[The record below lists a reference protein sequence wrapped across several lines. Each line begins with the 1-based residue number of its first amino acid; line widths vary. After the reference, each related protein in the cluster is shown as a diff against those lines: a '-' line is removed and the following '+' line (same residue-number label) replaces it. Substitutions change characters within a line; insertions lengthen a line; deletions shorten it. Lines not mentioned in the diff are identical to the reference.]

1 MDERLANCVVFLDI
15 KKAFDTVHH
24 EILLRKLEICGFDF
38 PAVKWL
44 RSYLCNRRQV
54 CIVGDAV
61 LSVLSVYIND
71 LNNVSHYAK
80 CKMYAD
86 DTSLCMPGRDAV
98 EIEQKID
105 HNLSSLNNWFIA
117 NKLNL
122 NTVKSEFMMTAGSH
136 HLTDPN
142 LRPTL
147 LCRWFSIETCILHT
161 TSRCRNRQQ
170 TLLVESH
177 W

>member
-1 MDERLANCVVFLDI
+1 
-15 KKAFDTVHH
+15 
-24 EILLRKLEICGFDF
+24 
-38 PAVKWL
+38 
-44 RSYLCNRRQV
+44 
-54 CIVGDAV
+54 
-61 LSVLSVYIND
+61 
-71 LNNVSHYAK
+71 
-80 CKMYAD
+80 MYAD

-105 HNLSSLNNWFIA
+105 HNFSSLNNWFIA

-122 NTVKSEFMMTAGSH
+122 NTVRSEFMMTAGSH

-147 LCRWFSIETCILHT
+147 YGGGSQLKPVFLHT
-161 TSRCRNRQQ
+161 TSRCKNRQQ

-177 W
+177 